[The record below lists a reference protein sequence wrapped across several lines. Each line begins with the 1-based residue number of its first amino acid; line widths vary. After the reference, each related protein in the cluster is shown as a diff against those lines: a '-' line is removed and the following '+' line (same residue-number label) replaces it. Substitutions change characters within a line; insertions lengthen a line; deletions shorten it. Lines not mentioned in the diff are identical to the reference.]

1 MPLAYLNI
9 VWVGQDG
16 YPMVSGGWA
25 GALSYTLWLIGLADW
40 IYLGPIHGPIG
51 TFPGGGGWRPPIINM
66 SPVTYIY
73 RLSYWIPWAHYGP
86 TCVDGGHV
94 NIHLCS

>member
-1 MPLAYLNI
+1 MDYLNI

-51 TFPGGGGWRPPIINM
+51 TFPGGGGWRPPHYKYVPCNIHI
-66 SPVTYIY
+66 SVILLDSLGP
-73 RLSYWIPWAHYGP
+73 LWAHLCGRGP
-86 TCVDGGHV
+86 C
-94 NIHLCS
+94 